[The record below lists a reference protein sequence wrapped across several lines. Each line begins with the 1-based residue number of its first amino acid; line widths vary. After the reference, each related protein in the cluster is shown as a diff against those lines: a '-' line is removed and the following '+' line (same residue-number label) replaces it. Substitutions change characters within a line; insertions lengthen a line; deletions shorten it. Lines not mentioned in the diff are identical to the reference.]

1 MSTNPEVFNSFKEW
15 EIIEQYV
22 REFIMLV
29 DYDGVK
35 HYLPSN
41 DLYQEHFEKDEDYYI
56 MVETYRYDT
65 VDGFT
70 CKSHFYGHSI
80 TKESEQ
86 RVRHQNDIIFFILDM
101 DSLNAYLNMEPKF
114 QRHINRCKLTQGS
127 MPDFNVYGSLLD
139 VIDITEFELLRQY
152 TNNTYSNDNY
162 IIADKL
168 LIETLKNINIDN
180 KALMFLI
187 NVMYKSLQ

>member
-1 MSTNPEVFNSFKEW
+1 MTSNSKVFKIFQEW

-56 MVETYRYDT
+56 MVETYHYDT
-65 VDGFT
+65 VSGFT
-70 CKSHFYGHSI
+70 CEGHFYGHPI

-86 RVRHQNDIIFFILDM
+86 RVRHQNDIISFILDM
-101 DSLNAYLNMEPKF
+101 DSLKVYSKKEPSI
-114 QRHINRCKLTQGS
+114 QRHINRCKLTQGN
-127 MPDFNVYGSLLD
+127 MPDFNVHGSLLD

-162 IIADKL
+162 IIADKV